1 MKDSISH
8 SISFDRPIMISSL
21 FYWNLPISL
30 QITINLGT
38 FLLKW
43 LSFSGLSITGKT
55 SANQRVQRC
64 LLGMLVLTSVEM
76 LTWHA
81 CFDPCCIQAP
91 TPQTRMPKIQK
102 RRNISSWNESAGK
115 VKGRKT
121 GLSQVERNGS
131 QHFRSALFAADCQLP
146 YLRSLFFE
154 QKTVDWAEGVLLNL
168 QSSGNASSAQT
179 NERTVNVIYL
189 AFVYTN

>member
-64 LLGMLVLTSVEM
+64 LLGMLVLTPVASKRQLLKRE
-76 LTWHA
+76 
-81 CFDPCCIQAP
+81 C
-91 TPQTRMPKIQK
+91 QK
-102 RRNISSWNESAGK
+102 YKNEEIFHLGTNLRGKSREGKQVYHKLSGMVPNISEAPSLQRTANCRICDRCSSNKRQSTEQRASFSIFNHRATHR
-115 VKGRKT
+115 VRK
-121 GLSQVERNGS
+121 QMN
-131 QHFRSALFAADCQLP
+131 ALLM
-146 YLRSLFFE
+146 
-154 QKTVDWAEGVLLNL
+154 
-168 QSSGNASSAQT
+168 
-179 NERTVNVIYL
+179 
-189 AFVYTN
+189 